1 MAAVNPP
8 SFDSSF
14 LCLQGEADQ
23 NEGTWTRR
31 SPDAMIRTQSPLGEG
46 NVVLV
51 RIIRKT
57 PPFFDNSIN
66 TSVVRTVVNKK
77 LFDILSIIQ
86 KVGLLTDVVD
96 PQSAVNVD
104 GLRDYCQNDYNF
116 KNLPEGQ
123 TLGFMRLG
131 KMLHIFVGQILRDK
145 VPVSLTS
152 EKLWGVIA
160 FSGCFKSVALSM
172 ESKRWMT
179 VPLPQVIRLQ
189 NCD

>member
-1 MAAVNPP
+1 MGQALAAVNPP

-14 LCLQGEADQ
+14 LCLQGKADQ
-23 NEGTWTRR
+23 NGGTWTRR
-31 SPDAMIRTQSPLGEG
+31 SPAAMIRTQSPLGEG

-51 RIIRKT
+51 KIIEKS
-57 PPFFDNSIN
+57 PPYLDNSIN
-66 TSVVRTVVNKK
+66 TSMVRTVLIEK
-77 LFDILSIIQ
+77 LLSIIQ
-86 KVGLLTDVVD
+86 KVGFTDVVD
-96 PQSAVNVD
+96 PQSVVGVD
-104 GLRDYCQNDYNF
+104 GLRDYCQNDYGF
-116 KNLPEGQ
+116 QNLLQGQ
-123 TLGFMRLG
+123 TLGFMLLG

-172 ESKRWMT
+172 ESKRWMV

>member
-1 MAAVNPP
+1 MALAAVNPP

-14 LCLQGEADQ
+14 LCLQGGANQ
-23 NEGTWTRR
+23 NEATWTRR
-31 SPDAMIRTQSPLGEG
+31 SPIAMIRTQSPLGEG

-51 RIIRKT
+51 KIIKKS
-57 PPFFDNSIN
+57 PPYLDNSIN
-66 TSVVRTVVNKK
+66 TSMVRTVVNRK
-77 LFDILSIIQ
+77 IIVRIVQ
-86 KVGLLTDVVD
+86 KVGFTDVVD
-96 PQSAVNVD
+96 PQSAVGVD

-152 EKLWGVIA
+152 EKLCGVIA
-160 FSGCFKSVALSM
+160 FSGCFKSIALSM
-172 ESKRWMT
+172 ESKRWMV